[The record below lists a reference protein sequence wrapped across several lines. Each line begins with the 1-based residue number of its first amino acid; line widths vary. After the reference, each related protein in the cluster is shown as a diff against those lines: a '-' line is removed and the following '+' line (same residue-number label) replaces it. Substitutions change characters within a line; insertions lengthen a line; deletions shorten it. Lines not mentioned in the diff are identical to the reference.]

1 MSPCSKPYEPYKEQ
15 EAFKGIYKARSFL
28 ERETLRL
35 REVSRTLTLCKTAT
49 FSWKE
54 ELGEKRPQW

>member
-1 MSPCSKPYEPYKEQ
+1 MNLTKEQ

-28 ERETLRL
+28 ERKRDVHIKRSIQNTI
-35 REVSRTLTLCKTAT
+35 TLCKTAT
-49 FSWKE
+49 YSWKE